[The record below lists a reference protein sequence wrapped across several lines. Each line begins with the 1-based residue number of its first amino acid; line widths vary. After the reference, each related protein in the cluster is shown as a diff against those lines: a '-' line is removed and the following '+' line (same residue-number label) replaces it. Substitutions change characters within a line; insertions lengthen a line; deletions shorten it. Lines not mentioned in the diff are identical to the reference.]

1 MPRDIVEAY
10 ALAMKARENS
20 SRKAFQEVIDFCE
33 NDLKCSTD
41 NSRKRNTLLLW
52 SYDRLAQSH
61 FKSNDYKAAYNLWKK
76 ALPLAGSVDLKLNL
90 GWNMLA
96 AADKE
101 VIDIKEK
108 AAKIAE
114 TVAMLQELYQK
125 NNDYDNSQKMQKLFN
140 TAANL
145 LGKTKLPN

>member
-1 MPRDIVEAY
+1 MPRDIVEAF

-20 SRKAFQEVIDFCE
+20 SRKAFQDVINFCE
-33 NDLKCSTD
+33 NDLKCSVD

-61 FKSNDYKAAYNLWKK
+61 FKSQDYHLAYNLWKK
-76 ALPLAGSVDLKLNL
+76 ALPLTNSSHLKLDL
-90 GWNMLA
+90 GWNMLE

-101 VIDIKEK
+101 AANIYEK

-114 TVAMLQELYQK
+114 TAATLQAVYQE
-125 NNDYDNSQKMQKLFN
+125 NNDPINSQKMQKLFN
-140 TAANL
+140 AAANL
-145 LGKTKLPN
+145 LVKSKLPN